1 MYLRIAYLNPPR
13 VFARVEGGSGVVCLC
28 LVDVNKNVRCQCDQ
42 YSGTWERTVD
52 PGGWL
57 YYPVLYAWGGR
68 PLTAAA
74 LSAGPIVNISNT
86 ASAETSISPD
96 QFKVAVSQP
105 RFDITSVEYAYGEY
119 ADRSR
124 RDLYVQWSRRLLST
138 QAMPKTARA
147 TYRLRYVLDVLR
159 YKIPV
164 VYVAT
169 TPSRGS
175 ETYVATAPTQ
185 LGADLENA
193 KAELLCGGQKAGE
206 VSPPAVGHIPTSSC
220 PQPRTVKIHAKTQ
233 IVVQYVAGNKVYH
246 ECITSTECPEQ
257 GAPPP
262 PSPPA
267 PPPPTSQLET
277 LLMTVAGAVAA
288 FTSSLETS
296 T

>member
-1 MYLRIAYLNPPR
+1 MYLKVAYPNPPK
-13 VFARVEGGSGVVCLC
+13 VFARVEGGDGVVCLC
-28 LVDVNKNVRCQCDQ
+28 LVDENKNVKCQCEQ
-42 YSGTWERTVD
+42 YSGAWEKTVD

-57 YYPVLYAWGGR
+57 YYPFLYVWGGR

-86 ASAETSISPD
+86 ASAEMSISPD
-96 QFKVAVSQP
+96 QFKVDASQP
-105 RFDITSVEYAYGEY
+105 RFDITSVDYAYGEY
-119 ADRSR
+119 ADGSR
-124 RDLYVQWSRRLLST
+124 RDLYVQYDRRALST
-138 QAMPKTARA
+138 QDVPKTARA
-147 TYRLRYVLDVLR
+147 TYRLRYVLDVIG

-185 LGADLENA
+185 LGADLETA

-206 VSPPAVGHIPTSSC
+206 VPPPALGHMPITSC
-220 PQPRTVKIHAKTQ
+220 PQPRTVKIYSQTQ
-233 IVVQYVAGNKVYH
+233 VVVQYVAGNNVYH
-246 ECITSTECPEQ
+246 ECVTNTECPEQ

-262 PSPPA
+262 P
-267 PPPPTSQLET
+267 PPPPPSDTW
-277 LLMTVAGAVAA
+277 LLAVAGAVAA
-288 FTSSLETS
+288 FTASLETS

>member
-1 MYLRIAYLNPPR
+1 MYLKIAYPNPPK
-13 VFARVEGGSGVVCLC
+13 VFAHVEGGDGVVCLC
-28 LVDVNKNVRCQCDQ
+28 LVDANKNVKCQCDK
-42 YSGTWERTVD
+42 YSGTWEKTVD

-57 YYPVLYAWGGR
+57 YYPFLYTLGGR

-86 ASAETSISPD
+86 ASAEMSISPD
-96 QFKVAVSQP
+96 QFKVDASQP

-119 ADRSR
+119 ADGSR
-124 RDLYVQWSRRLLST
+124 RDLYVQWSRRALST
-138 QAMPKTARA
+138 QDTPKTARA
-147 TYRLRYVLDVLR
+147 TYRLRYVLDVIG

-169 TPSRGS
+169 TPSRGG

-185 LGADLENA
+185 LGADLEIA

-206 VSPPAVGHIPTSSC
+206 VPPPAVGHMPITSC
-220 PQPRTVKIHAKTQ
+220 PQPRTVKIYSQTQ
-233 IVVQYVAGNKVYH
+233 IVVQYTAGNNVYH
-246 ECITSTECPEQ
+246 ECITNTECPEQ

-262 PSPPA
+262 QPPSPP
-267 PPPPTSQLET
+267 PPPPSET
-277 LLMTVAGAVAA
+277 WLLAVAGAVAA
-288 FTSSLETS
+288 FTASLETS